1 VAGDT
6 VIETARLLLRRW
18 RPEDLEPFA
27 AMNADPEVMRHFPAV
42 LSRAESD
49 AIAARMI
56 ENLERRGYGW
66 WVAGIKETGAFA
78 GCIALSVPS
87 FEAHFTPCVEIGW
100 RLAREHWRR
109 GYAVEG
115 ATAVLRHGFTVVGLD
130 EIVSFTIPANERSWQ
145 VMQRIGMHRDP
156 ADDFDHP
163 SLPEGHRVRRHLLY
177 RLTREEWKRAAAI

>member
-1 VAGDT
+1 MAGET

-27 AMNADPEVMRHFPAV
+27 AMNADPEVMRHFPAP
-42 LSRAESD
+42 LDRAESD

-56 ENLERRGYGW
+56 ENLDRRGYGW
-66 WVAGIKETGAFA
+66 WVAEVKETASFA

-100 RLAREHWRR
+100 RLARAHWRR

-115 ATAVLRHGFTVVGLD
+115 ATAALRHGFTTVGLE
-130 EIVSFTIPANERSWQ
+130 EIVSFTTPANERSWQ

-177 RLTREEWKRAAAI
+177 RLTCSEWQAQQKS